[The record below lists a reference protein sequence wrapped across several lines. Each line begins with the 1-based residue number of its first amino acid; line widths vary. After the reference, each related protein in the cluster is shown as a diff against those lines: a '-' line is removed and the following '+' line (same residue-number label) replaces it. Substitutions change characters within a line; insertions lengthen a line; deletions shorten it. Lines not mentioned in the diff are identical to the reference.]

1 MYNTLLFLPGGPFE
15 IALILIA
22 LIVLFGPNKIPEV
35 ASALGQSLGKF
46 EEGKRKA
53 QKELEDVSETDNTEE
68 KESQDQSDSET
79 ETQQD

>member
-15 IALILIA
+15 IALVLIA

-53 QKELEDVSETDNTEE
+53 QKELEDVSDTDQTGDEE
-68 KESQDQSDSET
+68 MQHQSDSDT

>member
-1 MYNTLLFLPGGPFE
+1 MMYNNVLFIPGGPFE

-22 LIVLFGPNKIPEV
+22 LIILFGPNKIPEV

-53 QKELEDVSETDNTEE
+53 RSELESTEE
-68 KESQDQSDSET
+68 DEQDESVET
-79 ETQQD
+79 EKD

>member
-1 MYNTLLFLPGGPFE
+1 MMYENVLFIPGGPFE

-53 QKELEDVSETDNTEE
+53 REELESTEDETYEE
-68 KESQDQSDSET
+68 ET
-79 ETQQD
+79 ETEQN